1 MTARADQSLKYLR
14 LLSEHF
20 PTQQSVFT
28 EIINLQAILNL
39 PKGTEH
45 FMSDLHGEYE
55 AFLHILNNCSG
66 VVREHVDDI
75 FGEALSE
82 GEKSEMCTLIYYPH
96 EKLELI
102 KDSHLASPSWYKTTL
117 ERLLQVARSLSSR
130 YTRSK
135 VRKAIP
141 RDYAYIIDELL
152 HTHPDENNYR
162 VRYHER
168 IIDSILETDAG
179 EDFICSLSDLIKRLV
194 IDHLHLVGDIFD
206 RGGGA
211 SKIMDR
217 LMDYHSL
224 DIQWGNHD
232 LLWMGAAAGQP
243 ACIITVLRNNLRY
256 GNYEILEND
265 YGISLRELM
274 AFAERTYQPVAPNA
288 TGFTAGLTPM
298 AKAINVLLFK
308 LEGQVIMRHPDFDME
323 DRLLLGK
330 IDRDYGTVVLD
341 DGRSH
346 KLATNDFPTVDPARP
361 YELTGEE
368 RALIDRLVEE
378 FTSSGHL
385 RRHIEFLYSH
395 GSMYLARN
403 RNLLFHGCVPMNED
417 GTFSGMNCL
426 GTWRS
431 GRDYLDFCDDIARR
445 AWRDRDEDSLDWM
458 WYLWIG
464 MKSPASGRLV
474 KTFERAYIDDPE
486 CWKEPMDPYFELTKD
501 EATCDAILVEFGMP
515 TGAGHIINGH
525 TPVHTAEG
533 EQPIRANGRLLVID
547 GGFCSAYHPKTG
559 IAGYTLISSSRGCRL
574 KAHQAFES
582 VEAVLARNADIV
594 SETDRFDVAER
605 RRMVSD
611 TDTGVQIREQI
622 GDLHA
627 LLEAYRN
634 GSLDERP

>member
-1 MTARADQSLKYLR
+1 MIARADQSLKYLK
-14 LLSEHF
+14 LLSRQF
-20 PTQQSVFT
+20 PTQQAVFT

-66 VVREHVDDI
+66 VVREHVDEI
-75 FGEALSE
+75 FADSLSE
-82 GEKSEMCTLIYYPH
+82 EEKGELCTLIYYPH
-96 EKLELI
+96 EKLELTRRANE
-102 KDSHLASPSWYKTTL
+102 DTPAWYKTML
-117 ERLLQVARSLSSR
+117 DQLLTVTRALSSR

-168 IIDSILETDAG
+168 IVASILETDAG

-217 LMDYHSL
+217 LMGYHSL

-232 LLWMGAAAGQP
+232 VLWMGAAAGQP

-256 GNYEILEND
+256 GNFEILEND
-265 YGISLRELM
+265 YGISLRELV
-274 AFAERTYQPVAPNA
+274 AFADRTYAPVPEGALGLA
-288 TGFTAGLTPM
+288 AKLTPLM
-298 AKAINVLLFK
+298 KALNVLLFK
-308 LEGQVIMRHPDFDME
+308 LEGQIIQRHACFDMR
-323 DRLLLGK
+323 DRLLLDR
-330 IDRDYGTVVLD
+330 IDLDAGTVILP
-341 DGRSH
+341 DGSVH
-346 KLATNDFPTVDPARP
+346 PLATRDFPTLDHEHP
-361 YELTGEE
+361 YELTADE
-368 RALIDRLVEE
+368 RHIVDKLVAE
-378 FTSSGHL
+378 FTCADHL
-385 RRHIEFLYSH
+385 RRHIDFLYSH
-395 GSMYLARN
+395 GSMYLMRN

-417 GTFSGMNCL
+417 GTFSSMNCL

-431 GRDYLDFCDDIARR
+431 GRDYLDFCDEIARR
-445 AWRDRDEDSLDWM
+445 AWRTRDADALDWM

-474 KTFERAYIDDPE
+474 KTFERAYIDDPAT
-486 CWKEPMDPYFELTKD
+486 WAEPMDPYFELTRD
-501 EATCDAILVEFGMP
+501 ERACDAIMTEFGMAP
-515 TGAGHIINGH
+515 GEGHIINGH
-525 TPVHTAEG
+525 TPVHAAEG

-605 RRMVSD
+605 RRMVGD
-611 TDTGVQIREQI
+611 TDTGIEIREQI
-622 GDLHA
+622 RDLRS
-627 LLEAYRN
+627 LLDAYRT
-634 GSLDERP
+634 GVIEERP